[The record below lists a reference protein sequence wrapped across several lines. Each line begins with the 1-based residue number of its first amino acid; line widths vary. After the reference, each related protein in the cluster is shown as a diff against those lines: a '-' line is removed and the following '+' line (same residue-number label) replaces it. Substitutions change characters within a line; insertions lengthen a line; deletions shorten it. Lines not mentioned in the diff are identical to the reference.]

1 MRILTGVQPSGDLH
15 IGNYFGAMKPSIDLQ
30 GQGQTFL
37 FVADYHALTQ
47 NPDPELL
54 RERVRGVVLDWLAAG
69 LAPEQTVLYRQSDIP
84 AVQELSWILC
94 CFTPVGLLERCHSYK
109 DKVAQGLTPNH
120 GLFTYP
126 VLMAADI
133 LLYDANVVP
142 VGKDQKQ
149 HLEVTRDLAIRFNN
163 AHGDILVVPEPRIRE
178 ELATVAGVD
187 GRKMSKSYDNTIP
200 LFGAEKQ
207 IRKKCFMKIVTDST
221 PQDEPKNPDT
231 CNVFSI
237 YSLFANEDE
246 LEEMRANY
254 ATPGFGYG
262 HAKQAA
268 FEAYWEYCRT
278 FRERREE
285 LAADPGYVDQILA
298 RGTEQARD
306 IASGTMARVRKAVGL
321 R

>member
-126 VLMAADI
+126 VLMA
-133 LLYDANVVP
+133 
-142 VGKDQKQ
+142 
-149 HLEVTRDLAIRFNN
+149 
-163 AHGDILVVPEPRIRE
+163 
-178 ELATVAGVD
+178 
-187 GRKMSKSYDNTIP
+187 GRYTA
-200 LFGAEKQ
+200 L
-207 IRKKCFMKIVTDST
+207 
-221 PQDEPKNPDT
+221 
-231 CNVFSI
+231 
-237 YSLFANEDE
+237 
-246 LEEMRANY
+246 
-254 ATPGFGYG
+254 
-262 HAKQAA
+262 
-268 FEAYWEYCRT
+268 
-278 FRERREE
+278 
-285 LAADPGYVDQILA
+285 
-298 RGTEQARD
+298 
-306 IASGTMARVRKAVGL
+306 
-321 R
+321 

>member
-126 VLMAADI
+126 VLRLN
-133 LLYDANVVP
+133 LLLLRAVN
-142 VGKDQKQ
+142 
-149 HLEVTRDLAIRFNN
+149 
-163 AHGDILVVPEPRIRE
+163 
-178 ELATVAGVD
+178 TVCARRLSVMIC
-187 GRKMSKSYDNTIP
+187 RMTTLCWIAR
-200 LFGAEKQ
+200 L
-207 IRKKCFMKIVTDST
+207 RL
-221 PQDEPKNPDT
+221 
-231 CNVFSI
+231 I
-237 YSLFANEDE
+237 Y
-246 LEEMRANY
+246 
-254 ATPGFGYG
+254 
-262 HAKQAA
+262 
-268 FEAYWEYCRT
+268 
-278 FRERREE
+278 
-285 LAADPGYVDQILA
+285 
-298 RGTEQARD
+298 
-306 IASGTMARVRKAVGL
+306 
-321 R
+321 